1 MKASEELIEKIKEFE
16 GYSNTAYRCA
26 AGVWTCGWG
35 HVRGVTAT
43 TTCVKSEAE
52 RWLKEDLAPVEAY
65 VGTIG
70 QVRTQGQFDALVD
83 FAYNVGCDALGRSTL
98 LKKIRSAAPDAEV
111 RAEFMRWVHATVAGK
126 KVKLEGLVKR
136 RQWEADRY
144 FNMV

>member
-1 MKASEELIEKIKEFE
+1 MKASNVLIEAIKRFE
-16 GYSNTAYRCA
+16 GFRGTAYRDCA
-26 AGVWTCGWG
+26 NVLTIGYGHTVGVK
-35 HVRGVTAT
+35 RGDKMTEG
-43 TTCVKSEAE
+43 EAE
-52 RWLKEDLAPVEAY
+52 RTLRRDLAYFEAY
-65 VGTIG
+65 VDGLHVTSR
-70 QVRTQGQFDALVD
+70 QNCFDALVD

-144 FNMV
+144 FNLV

>member
-43 TTCVKSEAE
+43 TTCVRSEAE

-83 FAYNVGCDALGRSTL
+83 FAYNLGVGSLRSSTL
-98 LKKIRSAAPDAEV
+98 LRKIKEGASTEDIQ
-111 RAEFMRWVHATVAGK
+111 AEFRRWVYANGK
-126 KVKLEGLVKR
+126 VLKGLVKR
-136 RQWEADRY
+136 REWEASRWAE
-144 FNMV
+144 